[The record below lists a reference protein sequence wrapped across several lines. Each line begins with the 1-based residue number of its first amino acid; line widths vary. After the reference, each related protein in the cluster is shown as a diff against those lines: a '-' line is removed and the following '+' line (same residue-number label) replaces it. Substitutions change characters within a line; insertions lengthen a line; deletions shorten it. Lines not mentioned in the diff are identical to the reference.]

1 MADLTL
7 RNVCKSFGRTEVLS
21 DIDLAFARGEFI
33 VFVGPS
39 GCGKSTLLRIVA
51 GLEEPT
57 SGAVLIGGRD
67 VSGLP
72 PAKRGI
78 AMVFQT
84 YALYPHMTVFANM
97 AYGLKLAGVPK
108 PVIREHVQRAA
119 KILDIESLV
128 DRRPAELSGGQRQRV
143 AIGRAIVRDPQV
155 FLFDEPLSNLDA
167 ALRTQMRI
175 EISDLHQRLNATMV
189 YVTHDQVEAMT
200 MADRIIVLNKGRVEQ
215 VGQPLDLYHRPKN
228 LFVAGFLGAPQMNFL
243 KGRCTAVSES
253 EVVVAIDGVGDVAI
267 PVDSDQS
274 IIGQTVTVGIRPHDI
289 SETVGEIV
297 FDLTIRIVEP
307 HGGETMVHGTLGAEG
322 PQMTVVLD
330 GNSVVSARAIR
341 TFRASAVNINLFKA
355 DGTAC
360 PRRVVPNVLRQRRQ
374 L

>member
-39 GCGKSTLLRIVA
+39 GCGKSTLLQIVA

-108 PVIREHVQRAA
+108 AVIREHVQRAA

-200 MADRIIVLNKGRVEQ
+200 MADRIVVLNKGRVEQ
-215 VGQPLDLYHRPKN
+215 VGQPLDLYHRPRN
-228 LFVAGFLGAPQMNFL
+228 SFCRGLP
-243 KGRCTAVSES
+243 RCSADEFSEGK
-253 EVVVAIDGVGDVAI
+253 VHRD
-267 PVDSDQS
+267 
-274 IIGQTVTVGIRPHDI
+274 IRSPRWWLP
-289 SETVGEIV
+289 ST
-297 FDLTIRIVEP
+297 
-307 HGGETMVHGTLGAEG
+307 
-322 PQMTVVLD
+322 
-330 GNSVVSARAIR
+330 VSAMSPSRLIV
-341 TFRASAVNINLFKA
+341 TKA
-355 DGTAC
+355 
-360 PRRVVPNVLRQRRQ
+360 
-374 L
+374 

>member
-1 MADLTL
+1 MAELTL

-21 DIDLAFARGEFI
+21 DIDLTFAHGEFV

-57 SGAVLIGGRD
+57 SGTVLIGGRD

-97 AYGLKLAGVPK
+97 AYGLKLAGVRK
-108 PVIREHVQRAA
+108 QTIREQVRKAA

-128 DRRPAELSGGQRQRV
+128 DRHPAELSGGQRQRV
-143 AIGRAIVRDPQV
+143 AIGRAIVRDPQI

-167 ALRTQMRI
+167 ALRGQMRI

-200 MADRIIVLNKGRVEQ
+200 MADRIVVLNKGRMEQ
-215 VGQPLDLYHRPKN
+215 VGRPLDLYHRPRN

-243 KGRCTAVSES
+243 KGTCTAASDS
-253 EVVVAIDGVGDVAI
+253 GVVVAIEGVGDAVI
-267 PVDSDQS
+267 PVNGDESM
-274 IIGQTVTVGIRPHDI
+274 IGQTVTVGIRPHDI
-289 SETVGEIV
+289 SETVGEIA

-307 HGGETMVHGTLGAEG
+307 HGAETVVYGILGAEG

-330 GNSVVSARAIR
+330 GNSVVRARAVR
-341 TFRASAVNINLFKA
+341 TFRSSAANINLFKA
-355 DGTAC
+355 DGMAC
-360 PRRVVPNVLRQRRQ
+360 VRRVVPNVLRQRH
-374 L
+374 